1 MAETADAIGSGGSP
15 GANATKKGSVSAG
28 AAPAPA
34 TAARQG
40 QRFDSYNTTR
50 FSYPRISDELD
61 RLFPL
66 ERVVS
71 EYVQLKRQGDELA
84 GKCPLPGHDDST
96 PSFRVNASKNVF
108 HCFGCGRG
116 GHGAACFLS
125 LMRGIPQEQMRE
137 ELIARAGL
145 RISRQSEAGAL
156 VRMSQLQARMARN
169 LYEKVGQAAL
179 SYAAEKLRLSE
190 AIIQHFGLGFSSIK
204 DVPALESGHMGLERH
219 EMGEAGL
226 LDGAGGCLLK
236 DHLTLPLR
244 DAHGR
249 VVSFIGWKP
258 PGDASSRLPRAP
270 QYITGKENRWFRK
283 QESFFG
289 LHESRGTIAQQRQAL
304 VAKDCADVLRLHQAG
319 ICNAVSAVGA
329 APNARH
335 LEQLWAMA
343 DEVVL
348 LLDGDKHGRAAAI
361 YALRQA
367 AAAMSDGKRMR
378 ICSLPRDMDADEFM
392 RQRGE
397 HALRQAIDT
406 APLLSSLMLNG
417 LKHKYPLHTPQDHEM
432 WMEYA
437 EKTADSFVRAPRFGE
452 QLRRQLGTHATI
464 VGIASGLMN
473 GLKSANLDDSFL
485 LAQRSLNPAQT
496 LEQTV
501 LPLMHQA
508 ALTPGNL
515 PDVRQADALVMLG
528 ARLRG
533 MGKALQQALQQNE
546 LPAPKMQAA
555 SAAAPRAQP
564 ENQETQRHE
573 TPQSGPLKRMSRL
586 QQRLARNLY
595 EPAGQ
600 AALSYAAEDRGLNE
614 DIIRRFGLGFATIK
628 DLPFPKTKGNH
639 AGANEDEPKWKKEA
653 PGSELREIGEAGLL
667 GHSGGFLLRDRLT
680 LPIRDEHGEVVSFAG
695 RKLPGDTSPF
705 MSSAPKYINGRENQW
720 FCKHEHLY
728 GLYESKDS
736 IVKQQQALVVEGY
749 MDVISL
755 HQAGICN
762 AVAVMGTAL
771 SARHLER
778 LWAMADEVVL
788 LLDGDKAGQSAAA
801 KALHQAAVSM
811 TDGKRLRVCTLPGGL
826 DPDEFIRA
834 HGAPALHQ
842 AIDAAP
848 ALLDFL
854 LDDLEYRNP
863 LHEPEGRSAWMEKT
877 EKLASRFVQAPLF
890 GEQLRRLS
898 AMRAM
903 KGCISSGMACGL
915 RHIGQDAAFAL
926 ESKGLKPSGTLEQI
940 LAPLM
945 HQAAILPARQPDASC
960 AEAWLDMGTRLKETG
975 RALKQP
981 QKYQYQVPPLP
992 EPMPAGRPHES
1003 WTPSR
1008 NDYEEALTYYPSD
1021 YLPDAREYAASSPAI
1036 PASLPGVPA
1045 AGNAAASGAA
1055 PVLEAALAPDSVSG
1069 TAHSHSSSTQAGNM
1083 PSAKQNGLKSGAST
1097 PSHAERQSG
1106 QSRMSIL

>member
-1 MAETADAIGSGGSP
+1 MPFQDWSRMAETADAIGSAGNSR
-15 GANATKKGSVSAG
+15 ANETKKGGASVG
-28 AAPAPA
+28 AALAPAPVFAPA
-34 TAARQG
+34 TAPQQR
-40 QRFDSYNTTR
+40 QRFDSYNTAR
-50 FSYPRISDELD
+50 FSYSRISDELD

-125 LMRGIPQEQMRE
+125 LMKGIPQEQMRE

-169 LYEKVGQAAL
+169 LYEKAGQAAL
-179 SYAAEKLRLSE
+179 SHAAEELRLSE

-204 DVPALESGHMGLERH
+204 DVPALESGHIGLERH

-244 DAHGR
+244 DADGR
-249 VVSFIGWKP
+249 IVSFIGWKP
-258 PGDASSRLPRAP
+258 FGDASSRLPRVP
-270 QYITGKENRWFRK
+270 QYIIGKENRWFRK

-289 LHESRGTIAQQRQAL
+289 LHESRSAIAQQQQAL
-304 VAKDCADVLRLHQAG
+304 VAKDCVDVLRLHQAG
-319 ICNAVSAVGA
+319 ICNVVCVMDAV
-329 APNARH
+329 PNAKH
-335 LEQLWAMA
+335 LERLWAVA
-343 DEVVL
+343 DEIVL
-348 LLDGDKHGRAAAI
+348 LLDGDKHGQSVAIHALHQAAI
-361 YALRQA
+361 
-367 AAAMSDGKRMR
+367 AMSDGKRMR
-378 ICSLPRDMDADEFM
+378 ICALPRDMDADEFM

-406 APLLSSLMLNG
+406 APLLSSLMLND
-417 LKHKYPLHTPQDHEM
+417 LKRKYPLHTPQDHEM
-432 WMEYA
+432 WMKYA

-452 QLRRQLGTHATI
+452 QLRRQFSAHATV
-464 VGIASGLMN
+464 VGIAAGLMH
-473 GLKSANLDDSFL
+473 GLKRANLDDSFL
-485 LAQRSLNPAQT
+485 LTQRSLNPAQT
-496 LEQTV
+496 LERTV

-508 ALTPGNL
+508 ALMPGNL
-515 PDVRQADALVMLG
+515 PDVQQANALMKLG
-528 ARLRG
+528 ARLSG

-546 LPAPKMQAA
+546 LSAPKRQAA
-555 SAAAPRAQP
+555 SASPRMQQ

-573 TPQSGPLKRMSRL
+573 APQSGPLKRMSRL
-586 QQRLARNLY
+586 QQRLARNLH
-595 EPAGQ
+595 EPVGQ
-600 AALSYAAEDRGLNE
+600 AALSYAVGDRELNE
-614 DIIRRFGLGFATIK
+614 DIIQRFGLGFATVR
-628 DLPFPKTKGNH
+628 DLPFSKVKGNH
-639 AGANEDEPKWKKEA
+639 AESNENEPKWKKEA
-653 PGSELREIGEAGLL
+653 AGSELREIGEAGLL

-680 LPIRDEHGEVVSFAG
+680 LPIRDEYGRVVSFAG

-736 IVKQQQALVVEGY
+736 IAKQQQALVVEGY

-771 SARHLER
+771 SARHLKR
-778 LWAMADEVVL
+778 LWVMADEIVL

-811 TDGKRLRVCTLPGGL
+811 TDDKRLRVCTLPNGL

-834 HGAPALHQ
+834 HGAPALRQ
-842 AIDAAP
+842 TIDAAP
-848 ALLDFL
+848 MLLNFL

-863 LHEPEGRSAWMEKT
+863 LHEPEGRSAWLEKT

-890 GEQLRRLS
+890 GEQIRRLS
-898 AMRAM
+898 MMRAM
-903 KGCISSGMACGL
+903 KGSISSGMACGL

-926 ESKGLKPSGTLEQI
+926 DSKKLKPSGTLEQI

-945 HQAAILPARQPDASC
+945 RQAAILPAGQPDAPC
-960 AEAWLDMGTRLKETG
+960 AEALLAMGTRLKEIG
-975 RALKQP
+975 NALKQP
-981 QKYQYQVPPLP
+981 QKYQYQAPPLS
-992 EPMPAGRPHES
+992 EPMPAGLPHES
-1003 WTPSR
+1003 WTPSK

-1021 YLPDAREYAASSPAI
+1021 HPPDTHEYTSPSPAI
-1036 PASLPGVPA
+1036 PEFLQDIPA
-1045 AGNAAASGAA
+1045 AGNAAAS
-1055 PVLEAALAPDSVSG
+1055 
-1069 TAHSHSSSTQAGNM
+1069 AGNM
-1083 PSAKQNGLKSGAST
+1083 PSVKQNDLKSGGNT
-1097 PSHAERQSG
+1097 PSHGERQGG
-1106 QSRMSIL
+1106 QPRMSIL